1 MRDFKIFL
9 RSGERVSVQGDRLQ
23 VLDNSDVHPEHPD
36 EPAIVIFVDVPEP
49 GTSGAYSCET
59 VGVFPVSQV
68 KAAFAGEILL
78 PMGTK
83 P

>member
-1 MRDFKIFL
+1 MRNFKIHL
-9 RSGERVSVQGDRLQ
+9 RTGEFVSVKGDRLQ
-23 VLDNSDVHPEHPD
+23 VLDRSDVHPDHPD

-59 VGVFPVSQV
+59 VGVFPLSQT
-68 KAAFAGEILL
+68 KAAFDGEILI
-78 PMGTK
+78 PMGTM

>member
-1 MRDFKIFL
+1 MHDFKIFL
-9 RSGERVSVQGDRLQ
+9 RSGELVSVQGDRFQ
-23 VLDNSDVHPEHPD
+23 VLDNSDVHPERPN

-49 GTSGAYSCET
+49 GTSGSYSCET
-59 VGVFPVSQV
+59 IGVFPVSQV
-68 KAAFAGEILL
+68 KAAFDGEILL